1 MLDQN
6 IYILCALRVH
16 MENQMKSARVNLNHY
31 TNKVL
36 AMIKAKYGLTD
47 KSQAIN
53 KFIEIYGEDV
63 VEKEASDEY
72 VKKILELV
80 DEYEKSGNSKK
91 MSLEELDNLCEM

>member
-1 MLDQN
+1 M
-6 IYILCALRVH
+6 ISVRV
-16 MENQMKSARVNLNHY
+16 SLNGY

-53 KFIEIYGEDV
+53 KFIEIYGENV

-72 VKKILELV
+72 VKKIIGLV
-80 DEYEKSGNSKK
+80 DEYEKSGNHKK
-91 MSLEELDNLCEM
+91 MTFEELDNLCGM

>member
-1 MLDQN
+1 M
-6 IYILCALRVH
+6 V
-16 MENQMKSARVNLNHY
+16 SARVSLNEY

-53 KFIEIYGEDV
+53 KFIELYGEDV

-72 VKKILELV
+72 VKKILDMV
-80 DEYEKSGNSKK
+80 DEYEGEDDSKR
-91 MSLEELDNLCEM
+91 MSIEELDNLCEV

>member
-1 MLDQN
+1 M
-6 IYILCALRVH
+6 I
-16 MENQMKSARVNLNHY
+16 SARVSLNGY

-53 KFIEIYGEDV
+53 KFIEIYGENV

-72 VKKILELV
+72 VKKIIGLV
-80 DEYEKSGNSKK
+80 DEYEKSGNHKK
-91 MSLEELDNLCEM
+91 MTFEELDNLCGM

>member
-1 MLDQN
+1 
-6 IYILCALRVH
+6 
-16 MENQMKSARVNLNHY
+16 MENQMISARVSLNEY

-72 VKKILELV
+72 VKKILEITNRHL
-80 DEYEKSGNSKK
+80 EKYGNKR
-91 MSLEELDNLCEM
+91 MSLEELDNLCEI